1 MYFISSYSTK
11 IVLEQCYPGPYWKCC
26 SILVTNPTLV
36 FEQEKVCILL
46 LTKLLLG
53 DSVPTEQ
60 SGLVSKT
67 FGNMQ
72 FLEKVLV
79 GFGAK
84 PVWRKF
90 WSFK

>member
-1 MYFISSYSTK
+1 M
-11 IVLEQCYPGPYWKCC
+11 
-26 SILVTNPTLV
+26 TNPTLV
-36 FEQEKVCILL
+36 FEEEKVGLLL
-46 LTKLLLG
+46 LTKLLLR

-60 SGLVSKT
+60 RGLVSKT
-67 FGNMQ
+67 FRNTQ

-79 GFGAK
+79 GFEAK

>member
-1 MYFISSYSTK
+1 MLLYFGDKSYIS
-11 IVLEQCYPGPYWKCC
+11 I
-26 SILVTNPTLV
+26 
-36 FEQEKVCILL
+36 EQEKVGILP

-60 SGLVSKT
+60 RGLASKT

-72 FLEKVLV
+72 FVEKVPV